1 MRVWRNQS
9 AVLMP
14 AWKFDMSKLFHAVLP
29 KDGGRSF
36 LDFTQ
41 LNASVQLH
49 CPLLLRRVTGALMPR
64 NLESYILE
72 YQQHFP
78 QDRILKLDIQK
89 KASYNQNSNVM

>member
-1 MRVWRNQS
+1 MRMWRNQS
-9 AVLMP
+9 AVLMS
-14 AWKFDMSKLFHAVLP
+14 AWKFDMSELFHAVLQ

-36 LDFTQ
+36 LDITQ

-64 NLESYILE
+64 NLESYISE

-89 KASYNQNSNVM
+89 EASYNQFSNVM

>member
-1 MRVWRNQS
+1 MSMWRNQS

-14 AWKFDMSKLFHAVLP
+14 AWKFDISKLFHAVLP
-29 KDGGRSF
+29 KDGGSF
-36 LDFTQ
+36 LDITQ

-64 NLESYILE
+64 NLESYISE

-78 QDRILKLDIQK
+78 QDRILKLNIQK
-89 KASYNQNSNVM
+89 EASYNQISNVM

>member
-14 AWKFDMSKLFHAVLP
+14 AWKFDMSELFHAVLR
-29 KDGGRSF
+29 KEGGGSF

-41 LNASVQLH
+41 LNTNVQLH

-72 YQQHFP
+72 Y
-78 QDRILKLDIQK
+78 
-89 KASYNQNSNVM
+89 

>member
-1 MRVWRNQS
+1 MRVWHNQS

-14 AWKFDMSKLFHAVLP
+14 AWKFDMSELFHAVLQ

-36 LDFTQ
+36 LDITQ

-64 NLESYILE
+64 NLKSYISE
-72 YQQHFP
+72 YEQHFP
-78 QDRILKLDIQK
+78 QDRILKLNIQK
-89 KASYNQNSNVM
+89 EASYNQIFNVM